1 MPQLVSL
8 MLCDGAA
15 DHHLVRPPPRPAP
28 PLPRFPSLSDH
39 SLSFRPFSATAHA
52 AGADRRRI
60 SLSSLAS
67 LSGASQTA
75 LSDLYSDSAMLTA
88 DAVLS
93 LQSLNALRYLHLG
106 GATRAGL
113 DAALAIGSPVR
124 RRRRRPPTAR
134 ADLCAQ
140 LRRLRA
146 LDFRYE
152 HNALF
157 ADDQY
162 VAKVRWRASCC
173 ATLRSRRDSSAPA
186 CRCSIW

>member
-1 MPQLVSL
+1 
-8 MLCDGAA
+8 
-15 DHHLVRPPPRPAP
+15 
-28 PLPRFPSLSDH
+28 
-39 SLSFRPFSATAHA
+39 
-52 AGADRRRI
+52 
-60 SLSSLAS
+60 
-67 LSGASQTA
+67 
-75 LSDLYSDSAMLTA
+75 MLTA

-124 RRRRRPPTAR
+124 RRCPPTAR

-162 VAKVRWRASCC
+162 VAKVRWRASRC
-173 ATLRSRRDSSAPA
+173 ATLRSRRESSAPA